1 MKFTI
6 LQNDLLGGLQ
16 SIAGVIPT
24 RSTTPILENILFS
37 FEDNVLTVTGTDLE
51 VFISTRVTPKTSEE
65 TGAVALPARV
75 VVETVRSLPNIP
87 VTFES
92 DSNHR
97 VRITTDQ
104 GVYQLSGLGKENFPE
119 MPVLSNKHEIE
130 ISNTLLNRMF
140 SKTIFAVSSEE
151 LRPALMG
158 VFLQMD
164 SEEIRMVATDGH
176 RLSKIVNKSIRTDKG
191 VIRIIIPPKAVQLAI
206 RHLDEEGSTRMTID
220 ESGIMFFFDRT
231 TLFSRLVEGE
241 YPDYERVIP
250 RDNDKQMAADKNM
263 LMASVK
269 RVSLFSSALTH
280 QIRFSL
286 NTDRLTVCSE
296 DPDIGGEAK
305 EELAVNYK
313 EDPME
318 IGYNSQYVLDVLKH
332 IDTDEL
338 VFLLKSP
345 VRAALVSPAV
355 QNDDEN
361 FIMLV
366 MPIKLST

>member
-1 MKFTI
+1 
-6 LQNDLLGGLQ
+6 
-16 SIAGVIPT
+16 
-24 RSTTPILENILFS
+24 
-37 FEDNVLTVTGTDLE
+37 
-51 VFISTRVTPKTSEE
+51 
-65 TGAVALPARV
+65 
-75 VVETVRSLPNIP
+75 
-87 VTFES
+87 
-92 DSNHR
+92 
-97 VRITTDQ
+97 
-104 GVYQLSGLGKENFPE
+104 
-119 MPVLSNKHEIE
+119 
-130 ISNTLLNRMF
+130 MF

-176 RLSKIVNKSIRTDKG
+176 RLSKIVNKSIRSDKG

-206 RHLDEEGSTRMTID
+206 RHLDGEGSTRMTID

-250 RDNDKQMAADKNM
+250 RDNDIQMAVDKNM
-263 LMASVK
+263 LLASVK

-296 DPDIGGEAK
+296 DPDMGGEAK